1 MMGSFEFDGETER
14 AAVVRA
20 CSALK
25 QEEGQLDYTVIDE
38 GSAGLFGL
46 GARPVRIRV
55 RAPEANVTESTEI
68 PDGGPMDA
76 DVGDHEEEGS
86 SVCGPAPEKAARA
99 GEVAEGLAQRMG
111 LACKVTVRDED
122 ARIVVVLDE
131 EEGSTAVADMLGR
144 SRPPAVPSF
153 QFLLNK
159 IVNRFPE
166 GRKHILVEVPSVP
179 RRAPAERRPRRS
191 GGEGIGSEKQRQEV
205 DPELDA
211 TLVALAHSLAG
222 RAKDLGKVITIHPM
236 LPGDRR
242 AIHQT
247 ITTIAGVSTVS
258 SGDGLYR
265 RMHVV
270 PGGSGGAEAGD
281 QGQRRGRRRRRRG
294 RGGNGGPRGPAN
306 GADRSPVN
314 EGSES

>member
-1 MMGSFEFDGETER
+1 MSSIEFEGETER
-14 AAVVRA
+14 AAVVKA

-25 QEEGQLDYTVIDE
+25 QAEGQLDYTVIDE

-68 PDGGPMDA
+68 PDEGPMDA
-76 DVGDHEEEGS
+76 DVGDREEEGS

-99 GEVAEGLAQRMG
+99 GEVAESLAERMG
-111 LACKVTVRDED
+111 LPCKVAVRDED
-122 ARIVVVLDE
+122 SRIVVVLDE
-131 EEGSTAVADMLGR
+131 VEGSTAVADMLGR

-179 RRAPAERRPRRS
+179 RKAPSERRPRKS
-191 GGEGIGSEKQRQEV
+191 GGDAVVGDRPRGEV

-211 TLVALAHSLAG
+211 TLVALAHSLAE
-222 RAKDLGKVITIHPM
+222 RAKSLGKVITIHPM

-247 ITTIAGVSTVS
+247 ITAIDGVSTVS

-265 RMHVV
+265 RMHIV
-270 PGGSGGAEAGD
+270 PRDGAAGGEGG

-294 RGGNGGPRGPAN
+294 RGGMGSGPRDASG
-306 GADRSPVN
+306 GADRGPVN
-314 EGSES
+314 DEPSS